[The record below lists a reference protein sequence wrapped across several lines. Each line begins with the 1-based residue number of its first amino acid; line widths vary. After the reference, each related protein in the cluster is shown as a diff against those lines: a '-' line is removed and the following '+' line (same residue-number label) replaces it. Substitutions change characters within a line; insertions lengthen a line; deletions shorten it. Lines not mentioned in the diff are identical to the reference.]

1 MKLQTTTAET
11 QTVII
16 PYSFQTCQHSP
27 AGSVAVADVRVVMTR
42 RGWNIVSSCW
52 MTRFAQLEERIY
64 CDAGVVVVDDDDNV
78 VGSAAAAG
86 VSCKSAVGL
95 FHSCSV
101 AAVGLCHSCS
111 VAAVVRSS
119 LCFGILPVLLA
130 VESASAAALAGVA
143 DYCCFGTGTN
153 P

>member
-16 PYSFQTCQHSP
+16 PNSFQTCQHSP

-64 CDAGVVVVDDDDNV
+64 CDAGVVVVDDDDNA
-78 VGSAAAAG
+78 VGSAAAAAG
-86 VSCKSAVGL
+86 VSCRSAVGL

-101 AAVGLCHSCS
+101 AV
-111 VAAVVRSS
+111 VVRSS
-119 LCFGILPVLLA
+119 LYFGILPDLLA

-143 DYCCFGTGTN
+143 DYCCFGIGTN

>member
-27 AGSVAVADVRVVMTR
+27 AGSVAVADVRVPVVMTR

-64 CDAGVVVVDDDDNV
+64 CDAGVVVDDDDNV
-78 VGSAAAAG
+78 VGSAAAAAAAVG
-86 VSCKSAVGL
+86 VSCRSAVGL
-95 FHSCSV
+95 
-101 AAVGLCHSCS
+101 
-111 VAAVVRSS
+111 
-119 LCFGILPVLLA
+119 
-130 VESASAAALAGVA
+130 
-143 DYCCFGTGTN
+143 
-153 P
+153 